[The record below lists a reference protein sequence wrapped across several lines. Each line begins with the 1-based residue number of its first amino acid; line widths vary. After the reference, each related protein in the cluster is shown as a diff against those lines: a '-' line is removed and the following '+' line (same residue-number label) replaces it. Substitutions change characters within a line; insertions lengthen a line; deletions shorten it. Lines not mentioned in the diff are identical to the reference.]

1 MKIVI
6 QGRGINVRDTLKEYI
21 EQELGRL
28 DRLYPRIVDA
38 DVVLEGKL
46 HQKEVMIKVNVP
58 DQLLVAT
65 ETADKFEVAAESA
78 VDKLCEQ
85 VKKYKEKLRGH

>member
-6 QGRGINVRDTLKEYI
+6 QGRGINVRDSLKEYI

-46 HQKEVMIKVNVP
+46 HQKEVLIKVNVP
-58 DQLLVAT
+58 DQLLMAT
-65 ETADKFEVAAESA
+65 ETADKFEIATEGA
-78 VDKLCEQ
+78 VDKLVEQ

>member
-6 QGRGINVRDTLKEYI
+6 QGRGINVRDSLKDYI

-58 DQLLVAT
+58 DQQLVAT
-65 ETADKFEVAAESA
+65 ETADKFEIATEGA
-78 VDKLCEQ
+78 VDKLVEQ